1 MRVLDVDI
9 MKKVKERYGD
19 GHRPAHYGSVDYYSP
34 DRKHKAG
41 PIKVIKEEK
50 WIQEA
55 LPHIKKGALTKQ
67 AKREHETPLEFAK
80 DVLAHPEKH
89 TERKRK
95 RAQFLMNIQ
104 GKKK

>member
-1 MRVLDVDI
+1 MRVLDLDI
-9 MKKVKERYGD
+9 FKKIKERDTD
-19 GHRPAHYGSVDYYSP
+19 GFRPAHYDGKDYYNAE
-34 DRKHKAG
+34 RKHKSG
-41 PIKVIKEEK
+41 PVKMIKEEK

-67 AKREHETPLEFAK
+67 AKRKKETPLEFAK

-89 TERKRK
+89 TERTRK

-104 GKKK
+104 GKK